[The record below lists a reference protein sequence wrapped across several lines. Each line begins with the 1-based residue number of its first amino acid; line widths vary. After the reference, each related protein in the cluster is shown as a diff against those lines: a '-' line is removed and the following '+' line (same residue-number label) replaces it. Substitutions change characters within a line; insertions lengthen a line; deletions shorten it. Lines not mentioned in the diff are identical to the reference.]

1 MNDRRS
7 IGGLFCDLEKAF
19 DCVNHRILLEKLEFY
34 GIKGKFLDLIQ
45 SFLQGR
51 HQKVFINSNSAY
63 EDASS
68 GWTTVAHGVPQG
80 SILGPLLFLMYIND
94 LPLLTGKDYD

>member
-7 IGGLFCDLEKAF
+7 LGGLFCDLEKAF
-19 DCVNHRILLEKLEFY
+19 DCVNHKILSDKLEFY

-51 HQKVFINSNSAY
+51 CQKVFVNKNTAY
-63 EDASS
+63 GGASS
-68 GWTTVAHGVPQG
+68 GWMSVTHGVPQG
-80 SILGPLLFLMYIND
+80 SILGPLLFLIYING
-94 LPLLTGKDYD
+94 LPDSRY